1 MPCHDGPPLSEYRSS
16 ATMSTKPGPGQYA
29 DGPFAPMNG
38 VPWPCGFHTI
48 PTRPEGRMS
57 PAARSGGRPAPCSLA
72 FMAAPVPPR
81 RMTAI
86 RRNARTNWRGAYVGP
101 RERPDS
107 SNAHHAFQEPFIS
120 GTIRTQTSSFVA
132 FRAAASVA

>member
-1 MPCHDGPPLSEYRSS
+1 
-16 ATMSTKPGPGQYA
+16 MSTKPGPGQYA
-29 DGPFAPMNG
+29 AGPFAPMNG

-48 PTRPEGRMS
+48 STRPEGRMS
-57 PAARSGGRPAPCSLA
+57 RAARSGGRPAARSFA
-72 FMAAPVPPR
+72 FMAAAEPPR

-86 RRNARTNWRGAYVGP
+86 RRNARTNCPGAYSGP

-107 SNAHHAFQEPFIS
+107 SNAHHAFQAPFIS
-120 GTIRTQTSSFVA
+120 GTIRTQTSAPVP